1 MAQAI
6 VLQTEIL
13 GKDVLAISSL
23 WVDALRSQERYQVS
37 YLSKIHELIDSSK
50 RQRQNQVNASTA
62 GPRSTQQTAEL
73 VDRQTT
79 GTAAAAAIVDQ
90 ETTTGIKSQHKDIND
105 GYVEYAVPH
114 A

>member
-62 GPRSTQQTAEL
+62 GPASLSLPAM
-73 VDRQTT
+73 
-79 GTAAAAAIVDQ
+79 
-90 ETTTGIKSQHKDIND
+90 
-105 GYVEYAVPH
+105 
-114 A
+114 